1 MKNHTIQ
8 ITSIS
13 TVLLLCFSAPAQTGS
28 NAPPSKSA
36 KADAKAGAVRKV
48 DANEF
53 EKLWQEK
60 TNIVLDVR
68 TSKEFAAGHIP
79 GAVNVDING
88 PDFTQKISALKK
100 DKTYLVH
107 CAAGGRSAR
116 ACEKMNDLGFQHLVD
131 LAPGFKGWEKAG
143 KPVEK

>member
-8 ITSIS
+8 ITLLSAL
-13 TVLLLCFSAPAQTGS
+13 LLLCISGRTQTAS

-36 KADAKAGAVRKV
+36 KSDAKAGAARKV

-53 EKLWQEK
+53 EKLWQQK

-68 TSKEFAAGHIP
+68 TPKEFAAGHIP
-79 GAVNVDING
+79 GAVNVDINA

-107 CAAGGRSAR
+107 CDAGGRSAR
-116 ACEKMNDLGFQHLVD
+116 ACEKMDELGVQHLVD